1 MPKMDPKGAAALK
14 KQFAGDPNTGILS
27 KVRKALGMGGDEEDT
42 QPKQEDVGNPE
53 VRKEKTRNLL
63 NKLRDRGSNIQPS
76 SMNEEEEELKRQL
89 EEELASPARMRRPSS
104 LRGEPVE

>member
-1 MPKMDPKGAAALK
+1 MPKMDPKGAESMK
-14 KQFAGDPNTGILS
+14 KQFAGDPNEGILS
-27 KVRKALGMGGDEEDT
+27 RVRKALGMDGDEEQ
-42 QPKQEDVGNPE
+42 QPKQEDVGKPE

-76 SMNEEEEELKRQL
+76 SMSEEEEELKRQL